1 MSGQHSEAS
10 GFDSGV
16 GRVADGGANYAA
28 WAEISVQNAPGG
40 VTASRESSTFSAG
53 IAGTPDA
60 TIGNG
65 FIDFAGTKFG
75 VEFAQNNTSRTTDI
89 PGRSADG
96 SAFSGQRTDFG
107 DGSARASVSD
117 FRSVTDVDIAP
128 DGKLRGVETL
138 RNDSLPAS
146 RESGKDLQD
155 KFTPNLGPDGKPDGT
170 SSYTTPDG
178 VRIDQDNCG
187 VVTNVSKDGTSVYSR
202 DGSQCVS

>member
-1 MSGQHSEAS
+1 MSVQHSEAS
-10 GFDSGV
+10 GFDKGAARIS
-16 GRVADGGANYAA
+16 DGGGSHAA

-40 VTASRESSTFSAG
+40 VSAPRESASFAVG

-60 TIGNG
+60 KIGNG
-65 FIDFAGTKFG
+65 FIEFSGTKG
-75 VEFAQNNTSRTTDI
+75 GMELAQNSTTDI
-89 PGRSADG
+89 TGRSGDG
-96 SAFSGQRTDFG
+96 SKFSGQRTEFG
-107 DGSARASVSD
+107 DGSTRASVSD
-117 FRSVTDVDIAP
+117 LRSVTDVDIGA

-138 RNDSLPAS
+138 RNDSQPAS

-187 VVTNVSKDGTSVYSR
+187 VVTSVSRDGTSVYSR
-202 DGSQCVS
+202 DGSQCMS